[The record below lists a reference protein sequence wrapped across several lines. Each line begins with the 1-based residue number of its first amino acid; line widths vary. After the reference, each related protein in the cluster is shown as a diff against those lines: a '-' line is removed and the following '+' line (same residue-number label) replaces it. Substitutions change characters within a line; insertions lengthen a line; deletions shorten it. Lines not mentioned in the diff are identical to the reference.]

1 MVLFTIISLTL
12 LILNLFYLQYCQSLS
27 YLRFYL
33 RDFMKF
39 VIFICISVFYCSCV
53 SGQKENASEKNT
65 EELNLTEDQ
74 GDYVSQLENDILG
87 EWTNVSMKVWV
98 KTYNNSD
105 TSFIVDITEEN
116 WDLKMTVKPIVT
128 TINADGT
135 YTSEFRNSFDSLM
148 YKPEGTWLIDG
159 DSLIMQDHQDTYK
172 YQIFIDGDVAEF
184 NSYIDWDKDGK
195 ADDEYF
201 GVQRKND

>member
-1 MVLFTIISLTL
+1 MKVFLF
-12 LILNLFYLQYCQSLS
+12 LF
-27 YLRFYL
+27 
-33 RDFMKF
+33 
-39 VIFICISVFYCSCV
+39 VSVFYFSCV
-53 SGQKENASEKNT
+53 SGQKENVSEINT
-65 EELNLTEDQ
+65 EELNVTDEQ
-74 GDYVSQLENDILG
+74 EDYVSQLENDILG

-135 YTSEFRNSFDSLM
+135 YASEFRNSFDSLM

-159 DSLIMQDHQDTYK
+159 DSLIMQDHQDTYR

-184 NSYIDWDKDGK
+184 KSFIDWDKDGK